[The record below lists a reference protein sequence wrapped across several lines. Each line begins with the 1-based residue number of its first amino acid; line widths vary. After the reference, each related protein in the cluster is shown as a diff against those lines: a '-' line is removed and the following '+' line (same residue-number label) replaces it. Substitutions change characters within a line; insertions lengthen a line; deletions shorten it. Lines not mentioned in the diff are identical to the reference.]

1 MIIYK
6 EKKVENKISRILQ
19 NLNLKEN
26 APVKLKFSDG
36 TQVFHYT
43 DDYLDEAL
51 DETGVLSELSHVI
64 CYDGIRKSN
73 SVLNQMRNN
82 GVLDD
87 YERGSFT
94 FDDYVYDLLKEDW
107 QDYVE
112 ENLDQWDFKR
122 GMCNLSTEVEV
133 PLNLLAEAENFG
145 FTLGAAWEVFVR
157 TDAGELR
164 VEF

>member
-1 MIIYK
+1 MELK
-6 EKKVENKISRILQ
+6 MAKVSEKLKS
-19 NLNLKEN
+19 LNLAEN

-36 TQVFHYT
+36 AQVFHYT
-43 DDYLDEAL
+43 GDYLDGVL
-51 DETGVLSELSHVI
+51 NETGVLSELSHVI

-73 SVLNQMRNN
+73 SVLNQMRQN

-112 ENLDQWDFKR
+112 ETLEQWDFKR

-133 PLNLLAEAENFG
+133 PLNLLAEAESYG
-145 FTLGAAWEVFVR
+145 FILGGGWQVYVQ
-157 TDAGELR
+157 TDAGLLE
-164 VEF
+164 VER